1 MNSHRAAIGASIAS
15 SSTQPGALIVAVQPG
30 GPASDAGVTSG
41 ELIEKV
47 DGSPIADAAALAEV
61 LAAHRP
67 GDKITL
73 TILRP
78 EGTTAS
84 KRLTLG
90 QLPGS

>member
-1 MNSHRAAIGASIAS
+1 VNSHRAAIGASIAS
-15 SSTQPGALIVAVQPG
+15 MSTQPGALIVAVQPG
-30 GPASDAGVTSG
+30 GPASKARLRPG
-41 ELIEKV
+41 EVIAKL
-47 DGSPIADAAALAEV
+47 DGSPIADATALGTA

-78 EGTTAS
+78 DGSTTS
-84 KRLTLG
+84 TTVTLK